1 MIRFLSTTALI
12 LAMLTVAACADAP
25 KSAGPATAPAA
36 SSASTAAPA
45 ADGGK
50 VQIPAPK
57 GVNESDPT
65 IRSHSAATCRADC
78 SRQDRMCGDSAG
90 RGSASG
96 SSLES
101 LTSPSLFSATDNC
114 RDQLRR
120 CLDRC
125 LTAR

>member
-12 LAMLTVAACADAP
+12 LATLTLAACADAP
-25 KSAGPATAPAA
+25 KSAAPAPAPAA
-36 SSASTAAPA
+36 
-45 ADGGK
+45 GK

-57 GVNESDPT
+57 GVNEDDPT
-65 IRSHSAATCRADC
+65 IRSNAAATCRADC
-78 SRQDRMCGDSAG
+78 ARQDRVCGDSLG

-101 LTSPSLFSATDNC
+101 LTSPSPFSQADNC

-125 LTAR
+125 KNAR

>member
-1 MIRFLSTTALI
+1 MIRFLTTTALI
-12 LAMLTVAACADAP
+12 LATLTIAACADAP

-36 SSASTAAPA
+36 VSTAAPA

-101 LTSPSLFSATDNC
+101 LTSPSPFSATDNC

>member
-1 MIRFLSTTALI
+1 MIRFLTTTALI
-12 LAMLTVAACADAP
+12 LATLTIAACADAP

-36 SSASTAAPA
+36 STAAPA
-45 ADGGK
+45 AEGGK

-57 GVNESDPT
+57 GVNEADPI
-65 IRSHSAATCRADC
+65 IRSRSAATCRADC

-101 LTSPSLFSATDNC
+101 LTSPSIFSATDNC

>member
-1 MIRFLSTTALI
+1 MIRILSTTALI
-12 LAMLTVAACADAP
+12 LATLTLAACADAP
-25 KSAGPATAPAA
+25 KTAGPATAPAQ
-36 SSASTAAPA
+36 SSTATPAPA
-45 ADGGK
+45 SGK
-50 VQIPAPK
+50 VQIPAMK

-65 IRSHSAATCRADC
+65 IRSNSAAICRADC

-96 SSLES
+96 STLES
-101 LTSPSLFSATDNC
+101 LTNPAPFSATDNC

-125 LTAR
+125 ATAR